1 MQISNTLLSFFLFR
15 FDSGHVQELL
25 TVIFFFFFF
34 FFTSPEPLS
43 ITDHSNPILNK
54 PHRLISM

>member
-15 FDSGHVQELL
+15 FDSGHDQELL
-25 TVIFFFFFF
+25 TVNFFF